1 MSEELKLTQQDF
13 DKIETRKDLLDTV
26 LKKGINIEKVISTL
40 RYEEEKKYLQIEL
53 VKLQQWANKEKKR
66 IAIIFEGRDAAGKGG
81 NIRRFVFPKN
91 CKLPNL
97 KRNESPQSIFDV
109 FDIGY

>member
-66 IAIIFEGRDAAGKGG
+66 IAIIFEGGTQQEKVEISEGLL
-81 NIRRFVFPKN
+81 NIST
-91 CKLPNL
+91 LGL
-97 KRNESPQSIFDV
+97 
-109 FDIGY
+109 